1 MVQPLICWFKRWIS
15 SPAVRLP
22 ELSMVSRILDK
33 NVFTL
38 CDDGLVKT
46 LPRR

>member
-1 MVQPLICWFKRWIS
+1 MVQPLICWFKRWII

-33 NVFTL
+33 NVLTF

-46 LPRR
+46 LPQR